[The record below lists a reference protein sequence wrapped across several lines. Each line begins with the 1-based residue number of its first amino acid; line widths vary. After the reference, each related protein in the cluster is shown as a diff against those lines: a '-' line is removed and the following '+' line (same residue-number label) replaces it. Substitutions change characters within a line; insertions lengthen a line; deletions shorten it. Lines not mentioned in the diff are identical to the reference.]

1 MMRRTVATGAL
12 MLMATGL
19 VLGACSGGSESGASG
34 GAGGDGGRL
43 DVYLN
48 MTTGS
53 PAYTEMKS
61 LVDKFEQ
68 ETGTEV
74 EFTIDSADVF
84 QKEMTVRMASSNLP
98 DVFSTHGWSV
108 QRYSPYL
115 EALNDQPWMQYMD
128 TGLDTAMKDTDG
140 NVYALPLE
148 YTVTGI
154 SVNFDVL
161 EEAGVDPDS
170 LTTWDAFTD
179 ALAKVKAAGK
189 TPITCSGKIS
199 APGNLADFIASG
211 AFSQEERQS
220 FKTGEFLSEAWQTRV
235 LDLAKEW
242 SDAGY
247 FNPDYASATADDM
260 ASQIGQGQAAFA
272 FAQPTLLA
280 TSLSFSPDAN
290 VGFIPIPS
298 GITDPYL
305 VGGEGVNAYGVAK
318 DSPNKE
324 AALKFLDFLAQ
335 PQNASAMAEAIG
347 SYSGLTNATPNL
359 GTLQSSYDKWV
370 KPGDLVTEPFFD
382 RVYLPNGI
390 WATLITTTDSVITGQ
405 ADTAQATSD
414 LKDQYMTLGGKAE

>member
-1 MMRRTVATGAL
+1 MRKSIATATLVL
-12 MLMATGL
+12 MTSGL
-19 VLGACSGGSESGASG
+19 VLGACSGGAESGASG
-34 GAGGDGGRL
+34 DAGGKL
-43 DVYLN
+43 DIYLN

-53 PAYTEMKS
+53 PAYTEMKAI
-61 LVDKFEQ
+61 VDKFEQ
-68 ETGTEV
+68 ETGTDV

-84 QKEMTVRMASSNLP
+84 QKEMTVRMASNNLP

-108 QRYSPYL
+108 QRYSPFL
-115 EALNDQPWMQYMD
+115 EPLNDQPWMQYMD
-128 TGLDTAMKDTDG
+128 SGLDTAMKDADG

-161 EEAGVDPDS
+161 SEAGVDPDS
-170 LTTWDAFTD
+170 LTSWEAFTD
-179 ALAKVKAAGK
+179 ALGKIKEAGK
-189 TPITCSGKIS
+189 TPITCAGKIS

-211 AFSQEERQS
+211 AFSEDERES
-220 FKTGEFLSEAWQTRV
+220 FRTGDFLSEEWQTRV

-242 SDAGY
+242 ADGGY
-247 FNPDYASATADDM
+247 FNPDYSSATADDM

-280 TSLSFSPDAN
+280 TALSFNPDAN
-290 VGFIPIPS
+290 VGFIPLPS
-298 GITDPYL
+298 GIADPYL

-324 AALKFLDFLAQ
+324 AALKFLDFVAQ
-335 PQNASAMAEAIG
+335 PENASAMAEAIG
-347 SYSGLTNATPNL
+347 SYSGLTNATPDL

-382 RVYLPNGI
+382 RVFLPNGI
-390 WATLITTTDSVITGQ
+390 WATLITTTDAVITGQ
-405 ADTAQATSD
+405 SDPATATSD
-414 LKDQYMTLGGKAE
+414 LKDQYTTLGGKAE

>member
-1 MMRRTVATGAL
+1 MRRSIAVGTAA
-12 MLMATGL
+12 LMATGL
-19 VLGACSGGSESGASG
+19 LLGACSSGSESGASG
-34 GAGGDGGRL
+34 DASGKL

-61 LVDKFEQ
+61 LVEKFEQ
-68 ETGTEV
+68 ESGVDV

-84 QKEMTVRMASSNLP
+84 QKEMTVRMASNNLP

-115 EALNDQPWMQYMD
+115 EVLNDQPWMQYMNS
-128 TGLDTAMKDTDG
+128 GLDTAMKDADG

-170 LTTWDAFTD
+170 LTSWDAFTE
-179 ALAKVKAAGK
+179 ALGKIKAAGK

-211 AFSQEERQS
+211 AFTEDQRES
-220 FKTGEFLSEAWQTRV
+220 FKTGDFQSEAWESKV
-235 LDLAKEW
+235 LDLAKTW
-242 SDAGY
+242 ADADY

-280 TSLSFSPDAN
+280 TALSYNPDAN

-298 GITDPYL
+298 DIEDAYL

-335 PQNASAMAEAIG
+335 PENASAMAEAVG
-347 SYSGLTNATPNL
+347 SYSGLTNATPDL
-359 GTLQSSYDKWV
+359 GTLQASYDKWV
-370 KPGDLVTEPFFD
+370 TPGNLVTEPFFD

-390 WATLITTTDSVITGQ
+390 WATLITTTDAVITGQ
-405 ADTAQATSD
+405 SNPAKATSD
-414 LKDQYMTLGGKAE
+414 LKDQYTTLGGKAE